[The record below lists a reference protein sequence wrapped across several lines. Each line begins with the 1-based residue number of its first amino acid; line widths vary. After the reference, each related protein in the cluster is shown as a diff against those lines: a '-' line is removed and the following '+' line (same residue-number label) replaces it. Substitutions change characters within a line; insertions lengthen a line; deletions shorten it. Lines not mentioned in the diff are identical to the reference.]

1 VEEEE
6 DIIIIITVRERE
18 IRESYS
24 SISHIILYVHIDVS
38 VTFFLSCEKFFFFVE
53 RYGLTNRYEKK
64 NRRDRRR
71 WMKTIN
77 TDMKDKIN
85 PS

>member
-1 VEEEE
+1 MEIIISNEEEEEEEE

-64 NRRDRRR
+64 
-71 WMKTIN
+71 TGE
-77 TDMKDKIN
+77 TDEN
-85 PS
+85 G